1 MPRKAK
7 SVAQWKLFK
16 AAEAGKARKG
26 DLSKRKAH
34 EMLEGQASPKGLPKK
49 LTGQARRPR

>member
-1 MPRKAK
+1 VPKKAQ

-26 DLSKRKAH
+26 GLSQRKAH
-34 EMLEGQASPKGLPKK
+34 EMLEGQSSPKGLPKK
-49 LTGQARRPR
+49 LTGKAKPIG